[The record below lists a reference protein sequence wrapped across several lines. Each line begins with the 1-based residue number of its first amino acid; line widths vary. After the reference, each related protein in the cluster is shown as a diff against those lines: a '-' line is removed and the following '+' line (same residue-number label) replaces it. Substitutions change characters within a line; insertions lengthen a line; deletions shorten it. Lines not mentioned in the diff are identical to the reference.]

1 MIPRIVEIIRRN
13 NKFLITAH
21 VRLDGDALG
30 SELALFRIL
39 TDMGKTV
46 TVYNQD
52 PTPANYLFL
61 PGGDQII
68 HTLEETDSYDA
79 VFVLDCSELER
90 VGSAAE
96 IIGAM
101 RQIVN
106 IDHHVS
112 NAGFSDVKLIDPHA
126 SSTGEL
132 IFRVISQMDV
142 PIAAD
147 VATNLYTAILTDTG
161 GFRYGNTTKDAL
173 TIAGCLVEYGAKPQS
188 ISQYVYENNPPAKIL
203 LLSRVLQTLTFD
215 LDGKVGSLVVYQ
227 RDLDE
232 TGALHDHTEGFI
244 DIPRTVE
251 GTMISI
257 LYSQISENRF
267 KVSLRS
273 KDNVDIERVA
283 WAFGGGGHI
292 NAAACRVDGDIETIK
307 RRILE
312 EIRADRSV

>member
-1 MIPRIVEIIRRN
+1 MIPKIVEII
-13 NKFLITAH
+13 KSKHTFLITAH
-21 VRLDGDALG
+21 MRLDGDALG
-30 SELALFRIL
+30 SELALYKIL
-39 TDMGKTV
+39 TDMGKPAV
-46 TVYNQD
+46 VYNQD

-61 PGGDQII
+61 PGVNRIG
-68 HTLEETDSYDA
+68 HALGETDHYDA
-79 VFVLDCSELER
+79 VFVLDCSELDR
-90 VGSAAE
+90 VGSAAD
-96 IIGAM
+96 IIGAIK
-101 RQIVN
+101 QIIN

-112 NAGFSDVKLIDPHA
+112 NGGFCDVKLIDPRA

-132 IFRVISQMDV
+132 IFRVISQLGI
-142 PIAAD
+142 PITAD
-147 VATNLYTAILTDTG
+147 VATNLYAAILTDTG

-173 TIAGCLVEYGAKPQS
+173 TIAGCLVECGAKPQW
-188 ISQYVYENNPPAKIL
+188 ISQHVYENNPPAKIM

-215 LDGKVGSLVVYQ
+215 LNGKVGSLVVYQ

-273 KDNVDIERVA
+273 KDDVDIERVA
-283 WAFGGGGHI
+283 RAFGGGGHN

-312 EIRADRSV
+312 EIRADRSL